1 MTREEL
7 GGRPCDITKEG
18 GKIKI
23 VFHPI
28 SPNAKNPDAILF
40 TLKISNADLALL
52 KGSISSD
59 NMNEISERPCDITHE
74 GSNRTIVFHPISP
87 NAKNPKANLFTLK
100 ISNADIAKLKK
111 AI

>member
-1 MTREEL
+1 MREEL

-18 GKIKI
+18 SQIKI

-28 SPNAKNPDAILF
+28 SPNAKDPDA
-40 TLKISNADLALL
+40 K
-52 KGSISSD
+52 
-59 NMNEISERPCDITHE
+59 
-74 GSNRTIVFHPISP
+74 
-87 NAKNPKANLFTLK
+87 LFTLK

>member
-1 MTREEL
+1 MVILSMTKEEL

-28 SPNAKNPDAILF
+28 MSNAKNPDANIF
-40 TLKISNADLALL
+40 TIKL
-52 KGSISSD
+52 
-59 NMNEISERPCDITHE
+59 
-74 GSNRTIVFHPISP
+74 
-87 NAKNPKANLFTLK
+87 
-100 ISNADIAKLKK
+100 SNADIAKLKK

>member
-1 MTREEL
+1 MVILSMKEEL

-28 SPNAKNPDAILF
+28 MSNAKHPDASVF
-40 TLKISNADLALL
+40 TVKL
-52 KGSISSD
+52 SSD
-59 NMNEISERPCDITHE
+59 
-74 GSNRTIVFHPISP
+74 
-87 NAKNPKANLFTLK
+87 
-100 ISNADIAKLKK
+100 DIAKLKK

>member
-1 MTREEL
+1 MIAMKEEL

-28 SPNAKNPDAILF
+28 MSNAKHPDASVF
-40 TLKISNADLALL
+40 TVKLSND
-52 KGSISSD
+52 
-59 NMNEISERPCDITHE
+59 
-74 GSNRTIVFHPISP
+74 
-87 NAKNPKANLFTLK
+87 
-100 ISNADIAKLKK
+100 DIAKLKK